1 MRANQLA
8 MLTFVLAP
16 LPAVCMP
23 IDANQESIG
32 LYQPNSLQ
40 LSTGICSD
48 CRTIPQALWYF
59 QQEII
64 ATPAL
69 EQAVPG
75 FSGAVENGNHAMSF
89 GAMASEAEPTGL
101 PQLIWLGSN
110 KVIPSAKLMDDG
122 RSLVLGDG
130 KSLAFSI
137 TEKIPTN
144 LSYFDESSLEF
155 FKQRPVRLRGDFKTD
170 DDNPEFVART
180 IWPLDFKV
188 LPAAAI
194 PLAGNESLE
203 ALVRA
208 NKGGAQLPYATR
220 TLWQRSSS
228 QINPKDWSG
237 NTVIGLMLN
246 GAQGDD
252 DEAHGGHFGIL
263 TGQYEADGN
272 WSRWLVNNFYNLDS
286 YSEKGIVAAVTP
298 ADKYL
303 MDLNNGQ
310 SYYRPSYMLVAVMK
324 DKSVPQQYQA
334 SINQVFSHFY
344 HHDFI
349 YNHAKENCAGIS
361 IDTLRELGWNV
372 PKRGN
377 GGILKAV
384 AAYFYVAAT
393 SHNLTDAYN
402 VYSYITTEDTRLN
415 PGTAFDAI
423 GEDMLRLAKNQG
435 GRTLNPIEQNFAN
448 NIEALIFVRIPQIP
462 SSRAFGQAPVFSF
475 DEYLKRAPA
484 DRSQWKIVP
493 TEPRPFPEELK
504 EGLALKAENPSFIP
518 LSVVAA
524 LVALLSLMV
533 MSAFWWKRR
542 RKPS

>member
-1 MRANQLA
+1 MRAHQLA
-8 MLTFVLAP
+8 MLTLLAP

-32 LYQPNSLQ
+32 LYQPGSLQ
-40 LSTGICSD
+40 LSTGTCSN
-48 CRTIPQALWYF
+48 CQTIPQALWYF

-64 ATPAL
+64 ATPAPG
-69 EQAVPG
+69 QTVSG
-75 FSGAVENGNHAMSF
+75 FSRTVENGNHVMSF
-89 GAMASEAEPTGL
+89 AAMTSGTEPTGL

-122 RSLVLGDG
+122 RSLVLEDG

-137 TEKIPTN
+137 TKKIPTN

-155 FKQRPVRLRGDFKTD
+155 FRQRPVRLRGDFKTD
-170 DDNPEFVART
+170 GNDAEFVART

-188 LPAAAI
+188 LPSAAA

-208 NKGGAQLPYATR
+208 DNGGATLPYATR
-220 TLWQRSSS
+220 TLWQRSPD
-228 QINPKDWSG
+228 QTNPKDWAG
-237 NTVIGLMLN
+237 NAVIGLMLN

-310 SYYRPSYMLVAVMK
+310 SYYRPSYMLVAIMK
-324 DKSVPQQYQA
+324 DNSVPQQYQA

-344 HHDFI
+344 HHDFV
-349 YNHAKENCAGIS
+349 YNHAKANCAGIS

-372 PKRGN
+372 AERGN
-377 GGILKAV
+377 GGMLKAV

-393 SHNLTDAYN
+393 SRNLEDAYS

-415 PGTAFDAI
+415 PGAAFDAI
-423 GEDMLRLAKNQG
+423 GEDMLRLAKTQA
-435 GRTLNPIEQNFAN
+435 GRTLNPIEQSFAD

-475 DEYLKRAPA
+475 DEYLERAPA

-504 EGLALKAENPSFIP
+504 EGLALKGESPSFVP
-518 LSVVAA
+518 LPVIAA
-524 LVALLSLMV
+524 LAALLSIMGV
-533 MSAFWWKRR
+533 VVFWWRRR
-542 RKPS
+542 RK